1 MEKEEAHEYILKHT
15 PGWSQGHPQVELL
28 RDGKDM
34 LRNSILQR
42 VQGLGDS
49 AVLTGG
55 LEVGWPDG
63 RRKPSSVWEIHS
75 FLVHVYGPFSI
86 GLFFYRNVILWNIS
100 SIQSAEKSKVADL
113 FKSSNIILPSSPT
126 KSPSLEDF
134 TETSQVNPTCRRV
147 WEF

>member
-55 LEVGWPDG
+55 LEVG
-63 RRKPSSVWEIHS
+63 
-75 FLVHVYGPFSI
+75 
-86 GLFFYRNVILWNIS
+86 
-100 SIQSAEKSKVADL
+100 
-113 FKSSNIILPSSPT
+113 
-126 KSPSLEDF
+126 
-134 TETSQVNPTCRRV
+134 
-147 WEF
+147 